1 VLFGATCPRSSSRAI
16 RLTTGFQSDD
26 DRLDGFASRVRSVR
40 SSGTMPAPIGYRRRI
55 LAVGLIAAGAL
66 YSFGAPLYVNRIEDD
81 LEQRVPDELAAA
93 GFTGVTAEFD
103 GQDGTLTCA
112 QPLDDPE
119 LATDEAYGVWGVHAI
134 TLDRSC
140 RVNRAPETGDNDTS
154 SAGEATGEQSNGVQA
169 AVAAGVD
176 GAILYP
182 TIGDLLATDPRL
194 SYLSMLLSEAGL
206 TQAMRAP
213 APLTLFAPTDAAFE
227 ELSADINARLGSDPE
242 LLSQLL
248 GHHVADG
255 IHLAADLA
263 AQPVTMIDG
272 HALDVGVDGPTILVE
287 SVPIVDADLRTGNG
301 VVHVVN
307 HLLVPEELDL
317 SGTGAP

>member
-1 VLFGATCPRSSSRAI
+1 MR
-16 RLTTGFQSDD
+16 
-26 DRLDGFASRVRSVR
+26 
-40 SSGTMPAPIGYRRRI
+40 APIGYRRRI

-81 LEQRVPDELAAA
+81 LEQRVPEELAAA
-93 GFTGVTAEFD
+93 GFTGVIAEFD

-119 LATDEAYGVWGVHAI
+119 QATEEAYGVWGVHAI

-140 RVNRAPETGDNDTS
+140 RVNRAPETGDSETS
-154 SAGEATGEQSNGVQA
+154 SAGEATAEQSNVVQ

-176 GAILYP
+176 AAIVYP
-182 TIGDLLATDPRL
+182 TIGDLLDTDPRL

-206 TQAMRAP
+206 TEAMRA
-213 APLTLFAPTDAAFE
+213 AGPLTLFAPTDEAFE
-227 ELSADINARLGSDPE
+227 ELSADTNARLRSEPE
-242 LLSQLL
+242 LLSLLL

-255 IHLAADLA
+255 LYLAADL
-263 AQPVTMIDG
+263 PSEPITMVDDHVLTVDADG
-272 HALDVGVDGPTILVE
+272 STVLVE
-287 SVPIVDADLRTGNG
+287 DVPIVDPDLRTGNG

-307 HLLVPEELDL
+307 HLLMPEELDL
-317 SGTGAP
+317 SGTDAP